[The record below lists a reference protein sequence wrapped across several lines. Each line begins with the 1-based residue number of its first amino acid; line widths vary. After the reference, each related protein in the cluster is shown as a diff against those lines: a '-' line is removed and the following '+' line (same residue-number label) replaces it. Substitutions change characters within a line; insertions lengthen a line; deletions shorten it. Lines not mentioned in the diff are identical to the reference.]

1 MANMSYC
8 RFNNT
13 KIDLDDCLEALQE
26 GATLSSEEY
35 RKCKQMFKNF
45 VSFLEDEGIIEDDG
59 ELYERMDDYFRTI
72 DVDGDE

>member
-13 KIDLDDCLEALQE
+13 KIDLDDCLDTLRE
-26 GATLSSEEY
+26 GETLSESEFN
-35 RKCKQMFKNF
+35 KCKQMFRNF

-59 ELYERMDDYFRTI
+59 ELHERMNDYFETI
-72 DVDGDE
+72 DVD